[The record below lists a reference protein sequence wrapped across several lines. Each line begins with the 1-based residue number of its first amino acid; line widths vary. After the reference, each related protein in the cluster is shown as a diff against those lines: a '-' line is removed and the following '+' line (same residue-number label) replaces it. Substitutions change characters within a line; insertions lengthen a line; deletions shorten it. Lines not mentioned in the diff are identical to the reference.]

1 LLKNKIGITCEA
13 LSERYLGLPIVV
25 GRSKRG
31 AFKHLTDRSRGK
43 ISGWKGQGLS
53 MAGKEILIKSVLQ
66 AISTYS
72 MGVFLQNKG

>member
-1 LLKNKIGITCEA
+1 
-13 LSERYLGLPIVV
+13 VV

-31 AFKHLTDRSRGK
+31 AFKHLTNRSRGK
-43 ISGWKGQGLS
+43 ILGWKGKGLS

-72 MGVFLQNKG
+72 MGVFQLNKG